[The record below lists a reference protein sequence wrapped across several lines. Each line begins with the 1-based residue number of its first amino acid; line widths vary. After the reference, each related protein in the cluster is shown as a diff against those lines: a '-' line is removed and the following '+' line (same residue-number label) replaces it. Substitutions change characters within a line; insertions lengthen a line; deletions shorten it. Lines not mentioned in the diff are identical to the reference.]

1 MVYLVHRMA
10 KPGRLKINLLIVDNS
25 PLIIERLL
33 GILKEVKTVE
43 NFFAAYNYTGAVAVL
58 LEKQIDVVLL
68 DIQLPE
74 KNGIDLLKHIVQHYP
89 ATRVVILSNL
99 VSENYQ
105 RLCKKIGAVHYM
117 DKSKDFDLI
126 PEVVNAL

>member
-58 LEKQIDVVLL
+58 VEKQIDVVLL

-74 KNGIDLLKHIVQHYP
+74 KNGIDLLKHIVLHYP

-117 DKSKDFDLI
+117 DKSKDFDH
-126 PEVVNAL
+126 PNGQ